1 MNYTIKITEVY
12 SIPAYN
18 GFKNMISKVRW
29 EIEFERNNFTS
40 LAVIETVL
48 DTDNINNIENFTEL
62 EDLTKDQIV
71 EWVLNKE
78 GGDNFISMLKEIHS
92 KALDDKEI
100 ASKAIRLDLP
110 FVTTPVV
117 QPINIT
123 YNIEQIDGGV

>member
-12 SIPAYN
+12 SIPESN
-18 GFKNMISKVRW
+18 GFKNMIPKVKW
-29 EIEFERNNFTS
+29 EIEFERNNFIS

-48 DTDNINNIENFTEL
+48 DIDNIENFTEL